1 MTDKELNDKIF
12 DIVLDS
18 SPKNEQTKMR
28 TSLTDSAVKFEEDI
42 KLKMIPIED
51 PSIDEKTSNILTPEE
66 MKAHIAHRARI
77 RSASMGIKSISPRT
91 ANQKVVSYFK
101 SPIGI
106 ILALLLIVFSLFYI
120 FKTDSKPNAP
130 QLSVLEETK
139 KPADLPVQ
147 NLFNVASNSF
157 NEMIVKSFEPTKI
170 NDKIEFDK
178 FLKDESVQ
186 YVSTNLI
193 PKGGKFTGGFVSEV
207 KGVKLANGIF
217 LNGKLITTI
226 LYVPFET
233 LKLGTPVYVTS
244 EVINKLNS
252 GDKIIESINDNHTI
266 CMFKTGSDVITAVS
280 DGTVTDV
287 QHMFEK

>member
-51 PSIDEKTSNILTPEE
+51 PSIDEKTSNSLTPEE

-130 QLSVLEETK
+130 NFLYLRKQK
-139 KPADLPVQ
+139 
-147 NLFNVASNSF
+147 NL
-157 NEMIVKSFEPTKI
+157 
-170 NDKIEFDK
+170 
-178 FLKDESVQ
+178 
-186 YVSTNLI
+186 LI
-193 PKGGKFTGGFVSEV
+193 YQFRIY
-207 KGVKLANGIF
+207 LM
-217 LNGKLITTI
+217 LLQI
-226 LYVPFET
+226 L
-233 LKLGTPVYVTS
+233 LMK
-244 EVINKLNS
+244 
-252 GDKIIESINDNHTI
+252 
-266 CMFKTGSDVITAVS
+266 
-280 DGTVTDV
+280 
-287 QHMFEK
+287 